1 MNLKNSWLLTKPI
14 AHRGLHSEDIPEN
27 SLLSYEKAIEKGFP
41 IEIDIRIIDDGTV
54 IVFHDDK
61 LGRMTDN
68 DGYASNLR
76 TADLSQLHLK
86 GSEQTIPTFEQ
97 VLELVNGRT
106 PLLIE
111 TKVTGKVG
119 PLESKVTEIL
129 KGYNGEFAMQSFD
142 PYSME
147 YFRKHEPDF
156 LRGQLSQVFPK
167 GSTDLSG
174 FKRRALS
181 HLKVA
186 KISEPHFISYNGAN
200 LPNKYVTKKEL
211 PVLAWT
217 VRSNAEYEKVAPY
230 CDNIIFERF
239 LPETE

>member
-1 MNLKNSWLLTKPI
+1 MNIKQTRLFTRPI
-14 AHRGLHSEDIPEN
+14 AHRGLHTEEAPEN
-27 SLLSYEKAIEKGFP
+27 SLLAFQKAMEKDFP
-41 IEIDIRIIDDGTV
+41 IEIDIRCIDDGTV
-54 IVFHDDK
+54 IVFHDDT
-61 LGRMTDN
+61 LGRLTGA

-76 TADLSQLHLK
+76 AQDLPRLHLL
-86 GSEQTIPTFEQ
+86 GTEQTVPTLEQ
-97 VLELVNGRT
+97 VLALVNGRV

-119 PLESKVTEIL
+119 PLESKAIELL

-156 LRGQLSQVFPK
+156 LRGQLSSVAP
-167 GSTDLSG
+167 GNGLSL
-174 FKRRALS
+174 FKRNALA
-181 HLKVA
+181 HLKVTR
-186 KISEPHFISYNGAN
+186 ISDPHFISYRFND

-211 PVLAWT
+211 PTLAWT
-217 VRSNAEYEKVAPY
+217 VRSNADHQKVKAH

-239 LPETE
+239 LPENE